1 MSHCRIRTNRRN
13 AGRGRTHRVTAA
25 KRRHTAATRTRHRAA
40 TRRRARV
47 ATIRKAQAISDQIR
61 HDRMNRYLT
70 ARNDPYGRYGQKWD
84 EAGYDMYD

>member
-1 MSHCRIRTNRRN
+1 MSHCRMRTNRRN
-13 AGRGRTHRVTAA
+13 AGRGRTRRVTAA
-25 KRRHTAATRTRHRAA
+25 KRRHTAATRARHRAA
-40 TRRRARV
+40 TRRRAR

-61 HDRMNRYLT
+61 QDRMNRYLT